1 LTKKLVFFIR
11 DYKAGMKDIVER
23 LKERELAL
31 TPQRMAIAECL
42 KSESEERG

>member
-1 LTKKLVFFIR
+1 
-11 DYKAGMKDIVER
+11 MKDIVER

-42 KSESEERG
+42 KSASEERG